1 MNSDYRNIED
11 IEDKEDYEMVPLES
25 MMQGFGQMNSRPIN
39 GMNPNMGMNP
49 DMGMDAN
56 MGMDTWMGMGQ
67 FNNEGMFMNGSS
79 PMGMP
84 YKDVDRSAY
93 EDYGVSEQD
102 MYGTRKPYDDGYN
115 KFNPKHN
122 NVNSIVRKIERY
134 NPEIFRMLTRCG
146 IPYAGALGLVRRI
159 VRLTFMYRDE

>member
-25 MMQGFGQMNSRPIN
+25 MMQGFNQMNNSPI
-39 GMNPNMGMNP
+39 MGMNS
-49 DMGMDAN
+49 N
-56 MGMDTWMGMGQ
+56 MGMDPNIGMEPWMERGQ
-67 FNNEGMFMNGSS
+67 FNNQGMFMNGSS

-84 YKDVDRSAY
+84 YADVDMSAY
-93 EDYGVSEQD
+93 EDYGLSEQN
-102 MYGTRKPYDDGYN
+102 MYGARNPYDDGYN

-122 NVNSIVRKIERY
+122 DVDSIVRKIERY

-146 IPYAGALGLVRRI
+146 IPYAGAAGLVRRI
-159 VRLTFMYRDE
+159 VRLTLMYRDE